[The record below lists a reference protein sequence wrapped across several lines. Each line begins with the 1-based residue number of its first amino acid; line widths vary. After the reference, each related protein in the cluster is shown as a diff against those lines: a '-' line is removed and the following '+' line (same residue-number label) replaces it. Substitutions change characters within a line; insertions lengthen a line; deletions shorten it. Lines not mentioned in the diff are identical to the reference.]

1 MPVQIDPDGKL
12 HTLSQLED
20 IIRIVLPEAE
30 RLLGVAKGELNV
42 LAAEKRHAMINRIIS
57 NLYTSC
63 VRLGLKD
70 DADCLRYGGMSPT
83 LEAYRKKTMIEKLW
97 NR

>member
-1 MPVQIDPDGKL
+1 MPTDEDGKL

-20 IIRIVLPEAE
+20 IVRHVLPEAE
-30 RLLGVAKGELNV
+30 RLRCIAKGELNV
-42 LAAEKRHAMINRIIS
+42 LAARKRHDIIQHVIS

-70 DADCLRYGGMSPT
+70 DADCLRFGYESPT
-83 LEAYRKKTMIEKLW
+83 LEKYRTLKMIQGLNK
-97 NR
+97 R